1 MKSWL
6 PLWASVSGSLP
17 TIVVLVVVVAVGA
30 RLMYLSVQHHA
41 AVEREAAVTV
51 GATFAAKIEPPLL
64 ALASSAARGAASA
77 HAVPAHPTEP
87 RLNVSTTHTFGMAAN
102 DTVLRASSD
111 ESDLAAGIASEW
123 QSAESVRTLPSSA
136 ILGPMRLGSRW
147 IIAARAPAASSNAGE
162 PDGRDGWSVAYSDLE
177 DLIAESHLAR
187 LVDMGYDFQLSQ
199 IMSRGTQP
207 RIFVGSSF
215 KPLADAVGT
224 RVRLP
229 IPSIPGSYLELAI
242 RPHAGWYPV
251 NLLAADVGLLAFL
264 AWLLAFGTHDMT
276 HALQRSR
283 GALATARRRLRSL
296 SQQLA
301 SEMQQRINL
310 QETFSHALFH
320 DAFTGLPNRRYFMD
334 RLDRALRDVRAKQ
347 RSRIAVIIVDI
358 TRFKL
363 INDLLGHTAGDELM
377 VQAARRFEKSAAGFE
392 GVLAR
397 WGGDQFALLLLKVES
412 TREALSIGA
421 LLREDLRLPFQ
432 LRRHQFVV
440 AASVG
445 VTCTDSG
452 QRRAEDVVREADIAL
467 SVAKQSES
475 SKILLYTSN
484 MSSQAATLVSLEA
497 DLHVALEKHQLHLL
511 MQPVVDLRTYR
522 MVGAEALLRW
532 LHPVESVLAPVRFLR
547 IAEEAGL
554 MVPITRWVILRV
566 LKIAANWIH
575 RMPVD
580 QPFYI
585 SINLSPTALRDPELA
600 AYVGTLLRETGI
612 SPAFIKFEVTEAALI
627 NNVAAVRET
636 LEQLHALGVGLM
648 LDDFGTGFTSLS
660 NLQLFPFDFVKI
672 ERPFVNLDDADQAN
686 TGMMAAMVQMAAS
699 LKLTAIAE
707 IIESEAAA
715 TALQQMGC
723 EYGQGYYFS
732 GPIEAEEA
740 LRRLRSQEPFQPQG
754 ASDAPE
760 ASDHSSGA
768 SPTQRVVPSADSSR
782 ISIPAPVEDSS
793 PTVIFL
799 PFESPAT
806 TATMRPLE
814 EPADTR
820 AVRPLEDPADP
831 TAMPP
836 LSDRAD
842 TMAMPLFMDP
852 ADTMAVPPLT
862 DPADTMAVPPLND
875 SGDTMIMPPLKDPA
889 DDLAIPP
896 LNDSGDTM
904 GEPPLKDPADTPAVP
919 PLTDPADT
927 MAVPP
932 LKDPADDLA
941 VPPFNNPGDTMAVP
955 PLKDPA
961 HTMAVAPKDP
971 ADTMAVPPLND
982 SGDTMIMP
990 PLKDPADDL
999 AVPPFNDPG
1008 DTMAVPPLN
1017 DSGDTMIMPPL
1028 DDPWSVDSLP
1038 TVMPPAQSSEPFL
1051 AVEVP
1056 ARRNAPLN
1064 PQSDSP
1070 KQRNLQNA
1078 RPRDEE
1084 SGIPAAEAA
1093 DAGYRRGKD
1102 ENP

>member
-17 TIVVLVVVVAVGA
+17 TIVVLVVVMAVGA

-64 ALASSAARGAASA
+64 ALASSAAQGAAA
-77 HAVPAHPTEP
+77 APAVPAHPTEP
-87 RLNVSTTHTFGMAAN
+87 RLVVFTTHTFGMATN

-111 ESDLAAGIASEW
+111 ERDLAAGIASEW
-123 QSAESVRTLPSSA
+123 QSAESVRALPSSA

-147 IIAARAPAASSNAGE
+147 IIAARAPAASSAAGE
-162 PDGRDGWSVAYSDLE
+162 PDGREGWWVAYSDLE

-229 IPSIPGSYLELAI
+229 MASIPGSYLELAI

-397 WGGDQFALLLLKVES
+397 WGGDQFALLLMKVES

-532 LHPVESVLAPVRFLR
+532 IHPVESVLAPVRFLR

-672 ERPFVNLDDADQAN
+672 ERPFVNLDDADRAN

-740 LRRLRSQEPFQPQG
+740 LRRLRGQEPFQPQG
-754 ASDAPE
+754 ASEAPE
-760 ASDHSSGA
+760 SSDHSAGTP
-768 SPTQRVVPSADSSR
+768 PTQRVVPSADSAP
-782 ISIPAPVEDSS
+782 ISIAVPVEDSS
-793 PTVIFL
+793 PTVIFP
-799 PFESPAT
+799 PFESPST
-806 TATMRPLE
+806 TAIMRPLE
-814 EPADTR
+814 ETADTT
-820 AVRPLEDPADP
+820 AVRPLEDPFDP

-842 TMAMPLFMDP
+842 TVAKPPFMDPAGTMAKPQFMDPAGTVAKPPFMDP
-852 ADTMAVPPLT
+852 ADTMAKPLFMNPADAMEVPPHT
-862 DPADTMAVPPLND
+862 D
-875 SGDTMIMPPLKDPA
+875 S
-889 DDLAIPP
+889 
-896 LNDSGDTM
+896 
-904 GEPPLKDPADTPAVP
+904 
-919 PLTDPADT
+919 ADT

-932 LKDPADDLA
+932 LKDPADTLA
-941 VPPFNNPGDTMAVP
+941 AS
-955 PLKDPA
+955 A
-961 HTMAVAPKDP
+961 
-971 ADTMAVPPLND
+971 LND

-990 PLKDPADDL
+990 PLRDPADELALPRFNDPGDTLAVPSLKDPAHTMPMSPL
-999 AVPPFNDPG
+999 NDSG

-1028 DDPWSVDSLP
+1028 SDPADTMVMPPLDDSWSVDSSP
-1038 TVMPPAQSSEPFL
+1038 TVMPPSQSSESSL
-1051 AVEVP
+1051 TVKAP
-1056 ARRNAPLN
+1056 ARRNEPLI
-1064 PQSDSP
+1064 PHTDSP
-1070 KQRNLQNA
+1070 NHKNLQNA

-1084 SGIPAAEAA
+1084 SRTPGADAAE
-1093 DAGYRRGKD
+1093 AGYRRGEDK
-1102 ENP
+1102 NR

>member
-1 MKSWL
+1 MRSWSRL
-6 PLWASVSGSLP
+6 RTSAFGSLP

-41 AVEREAAVTV
+41 AVERGAAVTV

-64 ALASSAARGAASA
+64 ALASSATRQAASA
-77 HAVPAHPTEP
+77 ATVQAHPP
-87 RLNVSTTHTFGMAAN
+87 GSRLDVITTHTFWMAAN

-111 ESDLAAGIASEW
+111 ESDLARGIASEW
-123 QSAESVRTLPSSA
+123 QSAESVRALPSLA

-147 IIAARAPAASSNAGE
+147 IVAARAPSASPADGDAA
-162 PDGRDGWSVAYSDLE
+162 GRAGWSVAYSDLE
-177 DLIAESHLAR
+177 DLIADSHLAR

-215 KPLADAVGT
+215 ESLADAVDT
-224 RVRLP
+224 RLRLP
-229 IPSIPGSYLELAI
+229 MATIPGSYLELVI
-242 RPHAGWYPV
+242 RPHTGWYPL

-264 AWLLAFGTHDMT
+264 AWLLAFGTHDLS

-283 GALATARRRLRSL
+283 DALAAARSRLRSVK
-296 SQQLA
+296 QQLA

-334 RLDRALRDVRAKQ
+334 RLDRALHNVRAKQ

-363 INDLLGHTAGDELM
+363 INNLLGHTAGDELM
-377 VQAARRFEKSAAGFE
+377 VQAARRFEKSAARFE

-412 TREALSIGA
+412 TSEALNIGA
-421 LLREDLRLPFQ
+421 LFREDLRFPFQ
-432 LRRHQFVV
+432 LRRHQLVV

-467 SVAKQSES
+467 SVAKQSEG
-475 SKILLYTSN
+475 SKIVLYAPN
-484 MSSQAATLVSLEA
+484 MSGQAATLVSLEA
-497 DLHVALEKHQLHLL
+497 DLHIALEKHQLHLL
-511 MQPVVDLRTYR
+511 LQPVVDLRTYR

-532 LHPVESVLAPVRFLR
+532 LHPVESVLAPDRFLR

-566 LKIAANWIH
+566 LKIAANWRH
-575 RMPVD
+575 RMPAG

-600 AYVGTLLRETGI
+600 TYVGTLLRETGVP
-612 SPAFIKFEVTEAALI
+612 PAFIKFEVTEAALI
-627 NNVAAVRET
+627 NNVGVARET

-672 ERPFVNLDDADQAN
+672 ERPFVNLDNADQAN

-740 LRRLRSQEPFQPQG
+740 LRRLSSQEPFQPRG
-754 ASDAPE
+754 ASHALE
-760 ASDHSSGA
+760 ASDQLTGSSA
-768 SPTQRVVPSADSSR
+768 TQRIVPLADSS
-782 ISIPAPVEDSS
+782 SIQITAPVDDSS
-793 PTVIFL
+793 PTLICPPL
-799 PFESPAT
+799 EEPGAT
-806 TATMRPLE
+806 LVVRPLE
-814 EPADTR
+814 EPAAMS
-820 AVRPLEDPADP
+820 AVRPLENPA
-831 TAMPP
+831 A
-836 LSDRAD
+836 
-842 TMAMPLFMDP
+842 
-852 ADTMAVPPLT
+852 
-862 DPADTMAVPPLND
+862 
-875 SGDTMIMPPLKDPA
+875 
-889 DDLAIPP
+889 
-896 LNDSGDTM
+896 
-904 GEPPLKDPADTPAVP
+904 
-919 PLTDPADT
+919 T

-932 LKDPADDLA
+932 LKGPA
-941 VPPFNNPGDTMAVP
+941 DTMAMPPPKGPAKTKTMP
-955 PLKDPA
+955 PLR
-961 HTMAVAPKDP
+961 DP
-971 ADTMAVPPLND
+971 ADTMAIPPLDD
-982 SGDTMIMP
+982 SWSIDPSPTAIMP
-990 PLKDPADDL
+990 PL
-999 AVPPFNDPG
+999 
-1008 DTMAVPPLN
+1008 
-1017 DSGDTMIMPPL
+1017 
-1028 DDPWSVDSLP
+1028 
-1038 TVMPPAQSSEPFL
+1038 SSESSFT
-1051 AVEVP
+1051 VEVP
-1056 ARRNAPLN
+1056 AHRYPPKN
-1064 PQSDSP
+1064 PQSESP
-1070 KQRNLQNA
+1070 KLRNIQNDA
-1078 RPRDEE
+1078 PLRKED
-1084 SGIPAAEAA
+1084 SGTPMVPAA

-1102 ENP
+1102 EEDS